1 LQDQQEEGQEEA
13 GIFWSND
20 LNILILIILILLNG
34 VFAMSEIALV
44 TARKNR
50 LQRMAEEGDA
60 AATIAMRLGE
70 EPTQF
75 LSTVQIGIT
84 AIGILNGIAG
94 ESVLAGPLSL
104 WLQSLGLEEKAS
116 STGAT
121 TIVVVGI
128 TYFSIVFGEL
138 VPKRIAQ
145 FNAEGI
151 ARFMARPI
159 LALAKLSRPFVYLL
173 SASTDAILRLM
184 GKKELSSANLTEE
197 DIHAML
203 AEGSSAGLIEKQ
215 EHEMVRNV
223 FRLDDRQ
230 IASLMTP
237 RSEFIYLDIEQPIES
252 SLDYLINSDH
262 SRFPV
267 CRGGINDMLGVIT
280 AKRLL
285 KQRIIGEST
294 NIIECLRPCIFVPE
308 TLTGMTLL
316 EQFRESGVQM
326 VFVVDEYGEIL
337 GLITLQDVL
346 EALVGEFKPR
356 DPEDV
361 WAVRREDGSWLLD
374 GLIPIPE
381 LKDRLGL
388 KSVPEEHKGRY
399 NTLSGMMMWLI
410 GTMPRTGAITEW
422 EQWRFEVVDLDG
434 NRIDKVLASPLK
446 QRIRTKKIFPES
458 PWKSLESE

>member
-1 LQDQQEEGQEEA
+1 MT
-13 GIFWSND
+13 
-20 LNILILIILILLNG
+20 ILIVLILLNG

-50 LQRMAEEGDA
+50 LQRLAEDGDA
-60 AATIAMRLGE
+60 GAAIAMHLGE
-70 EPTQF
+70 EPTRF

-84 AIGILNGIAG
+84 AIGILNGIVG
-94 ESVLAGPLSL
+94 EAALAGPLAKIL
-104 WLQSLGLEEKAS
+104 HDFGLEEKAS
-116 STGAT
+116 AMGAT

-159 LALAKLSRPFVYLL
+159 LTLAKLSRPFVYLL
-173 SASTDAILRLM
+173 AISTDGILQLI
-184 GKKELSSANLTEE
+184 GKNELNSANLTEE

-203 AEGSSAGLIEKQ
+203 DEGSQTGLIEKH
-215 EHEMVRNV
+215 EHQMVRNV

-237 RSEFIYLDIEQPIES
+237 RSEIVYMDIEQPFEK
-252 SLDYLINSDH
+252 SLEKLINSDH

-267 CRGGINDMLGVIT
+267 CRGELHDLLGIIT

-285 KQRIIGEST
+285 KQRMKNEST
-294 NIIECLRPCIFVPE
+294 NITEYLQPAVYVPE
-308 TLTGMTLL
+308 SLTGMKLL
-316 EQFRESGVQM
+316 EQFRESGMQM

-346 EALVGEFKPR
+346 EALAGEFKPR

-361 WAVRREDGSWLLD
+361 WAVRRKDGSWLLD
-374 GLIPIPE
+374 GLIPIQE
-381 LKDRLGL
+381 LKDRLDL
-388 KSVPEEHKGRY
+388 KGVPEEHKGRY

-410 GTMPRTGAITEW
+410 GSLPRTGDVTEW
-422 EQWRFEVVDLDG
+422 EQWRLEVVDLDG
-434 NRIDKVLASPLK
+434 NRIDKVLASRL
-446 QRIRTKKIFPES
+446 PEFQDE
-458 PWKSLESE
+458 PDNQKSTPVTEGDNS

>member
-1 LQDQQEEGQEEA
+1 LDIVLL
-13 GIFWSND
+13 IF
-20 LNILILIILILLNG
+20 LILLNG
-34 VFAMSEIALV
+34 IFAMSELALV

-50 LQRMAEEGDA
+50 LQRLAEDGDS
-60 AATIAMRLGE
+60 AATVAMHLGE
-70 EPTQF
+70 DPTRF
-75 LSTVQIGIT
+75 LSTIQIGIT
-84 AIGILNGIAG
+84 AIGILNGIVG
-94 ESVLAGPLSL
+94 EAALAGPLAL
-104 WLQSLGLEEKAS
+104 WLHGLGLEEKAS
-116 STGAT
+116 AMGAT

-128 TYFSIVFGEL
+128 TYFSIVIGEL

-159 LALAKLSRPFVYLL
+159 QVLAALSRPFVFLL
-173 SASTDAILRLM
+173 SVSTDGILQLL
-184 GKKELSSANLTEE
+184 GKKDLSSANLTEE

-203 AEGSSAGLIEKQ
+203 AEGSSTGVIEKQ

-237 RSEFIYLDIEQPIES
+237 RSEFVYLDIEQPFES
-252 SLDYLINSDH
+252 SLQYLIGSDH

-267 CRGGINDMLGVIT
+267 CRGGIHDLLGVVT

-285 KQRIIGEST
+285 KHRLKQEST
-294 NIIECLRPCIFVPE
+294 TIVECLQPCVFVPE
-308 TLTGMTLL
+308 SLTGMTLL
-316 EQFRESGVQM
+316 EQFRQSGMQM

-410 GTMPRTGAITEW
+410 GGMPHTGAVTRW
-422 EQWRFEVVDLDG
+422 EQWRLEVVDLDG
-434 NRIDKVLASPLK
+434 NRIDKVLATLL
-446 QRIRTKKIFPES
+446 PEFQEQ
-458 PWKSLESE
+458 PQEPGEK

>member
-1 LQDQQEEGQEEA
+1 MEIVL
-13 GIFWSND
+13 
-20 LNILILIILILLNG
+20 LIGLILLNG
-34 VFAMSEIALV
+34 IFAMSEIALM

-50 LQRMAEEGDA
+50 LQRLAEDGDSA
-60 AATIAMRLGE
+60 AGIAMHLGE
-70 EPTQF
+70 EPTEF

-84 AIGILNGIAG
+84 AIGILNGIVG
-94 ESVLAGPLSL
+94 EAALAGPLAQ
-104 WLQSLGLEEKAS
+104 WLHSIGLEEKAS
-116 STGAT
+116 SIGAT
-121 TIVVVGI
+121 TIVVVGV
-128 TYFSIVFGEL
+128 TYFSIVIGEL

-159 LALAKLSRPFVYLL
+159 ALLAKLSRPFVFLL
-173 SASTDAILRLM
+173 SVSTDGILKLL
-184 GKKELSSANLTEE
+184 GKEELSSANLTEE

-203 AEGSSAGLIEKQ
+203 AEGSNTGVIEKQ

-237 RSEFIYLDIEQPIES
+237 RSEFVYLDIDQPLES

-267 CRGGINDMLGVIT
+267 CRGGIHDLLGVIT

-285 KQRIIGEST
+285 KQRIMEEST

-316 EQFRESGVQM
+316 EQFRQSGVQM

-361 WAVRREDGSWLLD
+361 WAVQREDGSWLLD

-410 GTMPRTGAITEW
+410 GTMPRTGAVTEW

-434 NRIDKVLASPLK
+434 NRIDKVLASPVAEL
-446 QRIRTKKIFPES
+446 QV
-458 PWKSLESE
+458 ESEDSDKNDIS